1 MAMSAESQICSLL
14 RQLLKNYA
22 AEVEMQAINKLEEL
36 LGVISL
42 ETLAEKIEL
51 TSLIYETSQ
60 IQGCDRLRLFC
71 TQKLFMQ
78 GEKTGLKAL
87 SSVASFLCNPLETK
101 GMKEVMS
108 GLLKVCDNLDIKGF
122 KFVWR
127 IIIFFL

>member
-51 TSLIYETSQ
+51 TSH
-60 IQGCDRLRLFC
+60 
-71 TQKLFMQ
+71 
-78 GEKTGLKAL
+78 LKNKD
-87 SSVASFLCNPLETK
+87 VT
-101 GMKEVMS
+101 
-108 GLLKVCDNLDIKGF
+108 D
-122 KFVWR
+122 
-127 IIIFFL
+127 